1 MQRAPRGFGH
11 VETWVFD
18 LDNTLYPHHLNLWQQ
33 VDERIR
39 SYVAE
44 FLKVSKD
51 EAFRVQKDYYKR
63 YGTTMR
69 GLMTEHGLKPD
80 DYLEYVHQIDHS
92 PLTPNPALGDA
103 LEQLPG
109 RKLILTNGTRKH
121 AEAVMARLE
130 IDRHFEDVF
139 DIAAADLD
147 PKPLPQVYERFLA
160 LHASRSGKGRDV
172 RGSGA
177 QPGSAARA
185 RHDHR
190 AGGAAR
196 PARSVPRGL
205 GTGGA
210 RRAPCRSRHR
220 RSRRLPA
227 RHRQRRRRRNELLHQ
242 HRQARCR
249 RCRRRPG
256 AVSRSSLRA
265 MARATVMAASAT
277 ALWMP
282 ARPIR

>member
-1 MQRAPRGFGH
+1 MIGARKPTQRGFEH

-51 EAFRVQKDYYKR
+51 EAFRVQKDYYRR

-92 PLTPNPALGDA
+92 PLTPDPALGDA
-103 LEQLPG
+103 LERLPG

-147 PKPLPQVYERFLA
+147 PKPLPQVYQRFLA
-160 LHASRSGKGRDV
+160 LHQVDPAKAAMFEDLARNLEAPHALGMTTVLVVPQGQREVFREGWELEGRDAPHV
-172 RGSGA
+172 DHVTDDLAGFLRRIAA
-177 QPGSAARA
+177 QEPPTRDG
-185 RHDHR
+185 
-190 AGGAAR
+190 
-196 PARSVPRGL
+196 
-205 GTGGA
+205 
-210 RRAPCRSRHR
+210 
-220 RSRRLPA
+220 
-227 RHRQRRRRRNELLHQ
+227 
-242 HRQARCR
+242 
-249 RCRRRPG
+249 
-256 AVSRSSLRA
+256 
-265 MARATVMAASAT
+265 
-277 ALWMP
+277 
-282 ARPIR
+282 